1 MKCSYC
7 GKDVKKGTGIMY
19 VFKDGRITYFCSSK
33 CYKNGILM
41 NRRIKGSTSLSVS

>member
-7 GKDVKKGTGIMY
+7 GNDIKRGTGIMY

-33 CYKNGILM
+33 CYKNGIQH
-41 NRRIKGSTSLSVS
+41 NRKTKHGAALTVS

>member
-7 GKDVKKGTGIMY
+7 SKNISKGTGIMY

-33 CYKNGILM
+33 CYKNAIENGRKL
-41 NRRIKGSTSLSVS
+41 KGTGGLTVS